1 MLGSHTEIQIEL
13 SKTIWIILDL
23 AKVVK
28 NPNLQDVN
36 VKLDNVCLA
45 K

>member
-28 NPNLQDVN
+28 NPNLQLSLI
-36 VKLDNVCLA
+36 LDMIV
-45 K
+45 